1 MSIFKFKEFEVAQ
14 DRCAQKIGTDG
25 VLLGAWASE
34 DSTPDPDRI
43 LDIGA
48 GTGVISLMMAQRFHS
63 AQIEAVEL
71 DEDAFEQAATNFE
84 NSPWGDRLFC
94 FHASFQEFFEE
105 IDETYDLIISNPP
118 FFNSSNITTDTD
130 IKKSRE
136 QARFDDALPFEELI
150 YGVYKLLD
158 EDGIFACVIPIDR
171 ERHFLGI
178 AAHYKLFP
186 ARITHVKGTESSPIK
201 RSLLELRFCESEI
214 KPHLLTIEISRH
226 LYTTDYINLVRDFYL
241 KM

>member
-84 NSPWGDRLFC
+84 NSPWG
-94 FHASFQEFFEE
+94 
-105 IDETYDLIISNPP
+105 
-118 FFNSSNITTDTD
+118 
-130 IKKSRE
+130 
-136 QARFDDALPFEELI
+136 
-150 YGVYKLLD
+150 
-158 EDGIFACVIPIDR
+158 
-171 ERHFLGI
+171 
-178 AAHYKLFP
+178 
-186 ARITHVKGTESSPIK
+186 
-201 RSLLELRFCESEI
+201 
-214 KPHLLTIEISRH
+214 
-226 LYTTDYINLVRDFYL
+226 
-241 KM
+241 